1 MLLFC
6 IYDNNDAFT
15 FSQILLSYFDA
26 FKFPSSEVVQFRALV
41 TPCMPTCEPVQCDQ
55 EDASGEL
62 RSVHSF
68 GKRRRRRSAKGGVA
82 SDARDDMLLVQSI
95 QITDKFGFGAQ
106 RASPEMRPADSD
118 TAYGGGGG
126 VGGGGVMK
134 HRDYYDADGLCV
146 NVFGVIISCL
156 VFLAVQV
163 AVLAAWAYVWNKKRH
178 VADEYMQ
185 HHQQDGLSVSMSIP
199 VGRTDS
205 MCKLYDSTGYAK
217 RY

>member
-1 MLLFC
+1 M
-6 IYDNNDAFT
+6 
-15 FSQILLSYFDA
+15 SYFDA

-68 GKRRRRRSAKGGVA
+68 GRRRRRRRSAKST

-106 RASPEMRPADSD
+106 QASPADMKPADA
-118 TAYGGGGG
+118 TVYG
-126 VGGGGVMK
+126 VR
-134 HRDYYDADGLCV
+134 HQDFDFDGLCV
-146 NVFGVIISCL
+146 NLFGIVISCL

-163 AVLAAWAYVWNKKRH
+163 AVLLAWAYVWNKKRL
-178 VADEYMQ
+178 VDRYR
-185 HHQQDGLSVSMSIP
+185 QQDGLSVSMSIP

-205 MCKLYDSTGYAK
+205 MCKLYETGYAK

>member
-1 MLLFC
+1 MRPWNGNRWPDLTDRVFV
-6 IYDNNDAFT
+6 FVR
-15 FSQILLSYFDA
+15 QILLSYFDA

-68 GKRRRRRSAKGGVA
+68 GKRRRRRSAHKNGVT
-82 SDARDDMLLVQSI
+82 SQEGRDDLLLVQSI

-106 RASPEMRPADSD
+106 RASPEMRPADEAAD
-118 TAYGGGGG
+118 YGGVRHQDFGAAGI
-126 VGGGGVMK
+126 
-134 HRDYYDADGLCV
+134 DGLCV
-146 NVFGVIISCL
+146 NLFGVVISCL

-163 AVLAAWAYVWNKKRH
+163 AVLVAWAYVWNRKRH
-178 VADEYMQ
+178 
-185 HHQQDGLSVSMSIP
+185 HHSAMDKYQDGMSVSMSVP

-205 MCKLYDSTGYAK
+205 MCKLYETGYAK